1 MFDLYPVP
9 HNGPMQRKRWPLI
22 LAHAC
27 ACWNWKCA
35 LLSASARSLVYL
47 AALARSGSH
56 SRLGLVAVEMV
67 YVILTAGIYAGM
79 QQRARPEPAVARQ
92 SCDRRRHSWTSPTPR
107 LAHPSCRWTRGT
119 FQSHPRSLPLHA
131 DLSALPPAC
140 HAPWRLSHRSCRPH
154 PRRRF
159 PPFAKTH
166 SWFRSASHRASL
178 KPWQSP
184 RAPSPIRGRVVTL
197 ASHSR

>member
-79 QQRARPEPAVARQ
+79 QQRALGLSPRWLGNLVIAVGIPGLAQLLDWLTHRAVGPAAPSKAILAVCLYTLISALFHLHVM
-92 SCDRRRHSWTSPTPR
+92 RRGAFLTGRAGRTLGDDFRSMPR
-107 LAHPSCRWTRGT
+107 LILAFVLHPIALLSNLGSRLER
-119 FQSHPRSLPLHA
+119 PARSEG
-131 DLSALPPAC
+131 AL
-140 HAPWRLSHRSCRPH
+140 
-154 PRRRF
+154 
-159 PPFAKTH
+159 
-166 SWFRSASHRASL
+166 
-178 KPWQSP
+178 
-184 RAPSPIRGRVVTL
+184 
-197 ASHSR
+197 